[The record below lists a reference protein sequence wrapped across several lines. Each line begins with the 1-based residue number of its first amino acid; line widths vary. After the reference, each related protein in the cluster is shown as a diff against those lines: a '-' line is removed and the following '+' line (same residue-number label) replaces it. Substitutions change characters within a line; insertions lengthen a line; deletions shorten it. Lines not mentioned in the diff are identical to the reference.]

1 MAVSPDL
8 LLNIKAPA
16 TAAKPPGAPPKPDAQ
31 ASRDGAS
38 SFANVYARERQ
49 AKPAERSEPNA
60 KPSRDKPV
68 NEKASQET
76 AKAGGSQQ
84 PTATEPG
91 KELPA
96 DGMAATASEA
106 EADEL
111 GEESE
116 LDPLLLLGMGGPVDL
131 ATDPL
136 TGQLPVGSEY
146 LMGLAQTQPAADEL
160 EAETQGDSEG
170 ESEEFLLGQRPPTAP
185 LTVAEKSLAEQQSG
199 KASSAS
205 VVDEPL
211 ALAIKATDVEGTKGE
226 DVALDEDFG
235 ALLEQL
241 GSKES
246 PGTAPD
252 TSVNRVN
259 SLTQA
264 IAQQVQQAPRPTLVP
279 GQPVQIQQPG
289 WSEAVVDRV
298 MWLSSQNLKSA
309 EIQLNPAELGRM
321 EVRIEMNQDQTQV
334 TFVSP
339 HATVRE
345 ALEGQ
350 MHRLREMFA
359 QQGMAMDANVSDQS
373 QARGSQ
379 GQGSESRGNGGRDG
393 GGGVEDDAVGG
404 SIDIGSSRTS
414 GNRGL
419 VDYYA

>member
-8 LLNIKAPA
+8 LLNLKAPA
-16 TAAKPPGAPPKPDAQ
+16 TAAKPAGPPPKPDAQ

-38 SFANVYARERQ
+38 SFASVYARERQ
-49 AKPAERSEPNA
+49 AKPAERLEPAA
-60 KPSRDKPV
+60 KPPRDKPV
-68 NEKASQET
+68 NEKSSQET
-76 AKAGGSQQ
+76 AEAGGSQQ
-84 PTATEPG
+84 PTVTESG
-91 KELPA
+91 NKLPA
-96 DGMAATASEA
+96 DGVTATAEL
-106 EADEL
+106 DEL
-111 GEESE
+111 GEEAE
-116 LDPLLLLGMGGPVDL
+116 LDPLLLLGMGGQADP

-136 TGQLPVGSEY
+136 TGQLPAGAEY
-146 LMGLAQTQPAADEL
+146 LMGLSQMQPVADEPEL
-160 EAETQGDSEG
+160 EAQSDAEG
-170 ESEEFLLGQRPPTAP
+170 ASEEFLLGQRSPTAP
-185 LTVAEKSLAEQQSG
+185 LTVAEKSLADQQGG
-199 KASSAS
+199 KALNTPE
-205 VVDEPL
+205 VDAPL
-211 ALAIKATDVEGTKGE
+211 ALAIKATDVEGEKGE
-226 DVALDEDFG
+226 LSLDDDFG
-235 ALLEQL
+235 ALLEQM

-252 TSVNRVN
+252 PSANRIN
-259 SLTQA
+259 PLTQA

-279 GQPVQIQQPG
+279 GPPVQIQQSG

-321 EVRIEMNQDQTQV
+321 EVRIEMNQEQTQV

-373 QARGSQ
+373 QARGWQ
-379 GQGSESRGNGGRDG
+379 GQGESRGNGGRDG
-393 GGGVEDDAVGG
+393 IAGIDDDAVGG
-404 SIDIGSSRTS
+404 SIDISSSRIS